1 VLEEAQTL
9 GALGDVQEVAEER
22 QGAAGDHGEPGEAGQ
37 ARTEADQ
44 DDGAAGCRHGGRPLA
59 EHVGEAAGGDVVA
72 VTVNRNDLRTV
83 SGHAGGMG
91 RLAWVLC
98 GAAEAIA
105 VACVVLLVGG
115 HVGLE
120 EAVDAYVVTNLGMV
134 VTFAAIGGLVAGN
147 RPRNPIGWLFLGH
160 SLCFAVATLAGAI
173 AVARQDVLSPGGLR
187 GLLVVFMGVWPL
199 GIGIA
204 LPLAVQLFPTGRPLG
219 PRWRWLIGLTV
230 VSGLA
235 FAAQTLLDPA
245 ALAVTDRPVAP
256 LISPATFHAA
266 DPLWAVA
273 SLLLVAVLAAS
284 VAELVLRFR
293 RARGVER
300 LQLTWLVWAVA
311 LFAVLNSQRWI
322 TGNGPILFLL
332 TLPLVPAAAAV
343 AILRHDLYD
352 IRVIV
357 NRTLV
362 YGLLTALLGLGYA
375 GAVLLLGQLVG
386 RDRNS
391 LAVAGATLAVAALVQ
406 PARRRIQRTVDR
418 RFNRRRYDA
427 ARTIQAFSTRL
438 RQQVDLDA
446 LAAELCAVAD
456 QTMEPRSVSLW
467 LRPQPTGA
475 APRP

>member
-1 VLEEAQTL
+1 MTTQ
-9 GALGDVQEVAEER
+9 
-22 QGAAGDHGEPGEAGQ
+22 QGRD
-37 ARTEADQ
+37 R
-44 DDGAAGCRHGGRPLA
+44 RPREL
-59 EHVGEAAGGDVVA
+59 
-72 VTVNRNDLRTV
+72 
-83 SGHAGGMG
+83 G

-98 GAAEAIA
+98 VAAEGIA
-105 VACVVLLVGG
+105 VACVALLLASGVRLGD
-115 HVGLE
+115 
-120 EAVDAYVVTNLGMV
+120 AVNAYLVTNLGMV

-147 RPRNPIGWLFLGH
+147 RPENPIGWLFLAH
-160 SLCFAVATLAGAI
+160 SACFAVATLAGTV
-173 AVARQDVLSPGGLR
+173 AVAQQDVLPADRLR
-187 GLLVVFMGVWPL
+187 ALLIVFMGVWPL

-204 LPLAVQLFPTGRPLG
+204 LPLAVQLFPTGRPLS

-235 FAAQTLLDPA
+235 FDAQTVLDPA
-245 ALAVTDRPVAP
+245 ALAVTDRPVPP
-256 LISPATFHAA
+256 LVRPAVFHAA
-266 DPLWAVA
+266 DPLWALA
-273 SLLLVAVLAAS
+273 TLLLVGVLAAS

-332 TLPLVPAAAAV
+332 TLPLLPAAAAV

-375 GAVLLLGQLVG
+375 GAVLVLGQLAG
-386 RDRNS
+386 RDNNS
-391 LAVAGATLAVAALVQ
+391 LAVAGATLAVAALAQ
-406 PARRRIQRTVDR
+406 PARRRIQQAVDR

-427 ARTIQAFSTRL
+427 AQTIEAFSSRL
-438 RQQVDLDA
+438 RDEVDLDT
-446 LAAELCAVAD
+446 LTAELCTVAN

-467 LRPQPTGA
+467 LRPPPG
-475 APRP
+475 